1 MIASCLLL
9 FGAPGIIIAGVQLIA
24 SPLCAAGII
33 NGLAHHSGYRNFEG
47 DDASTNLTPFAVIIG
62 GEELHNNHHAFPTS
76 AKFSV
81 RAWEFDIGW
90 MYICIFNAVG
100 LCKVRRVAPK
110 PQIEQS
116 RQVDLETLQAVL
128 VNRMHVMREYTQKV
142 TLPVLKTE
150 HLAERGNAMLA
161 KARKLLVVHPERLD
175 ATARKRLSNVLENN
189 QSLKKV
195 YELREQLIQIWGEAN
210 VSNERLIEALKEWCA
225 AAESSGIRAL
235 EEFSERLRGY
245 MLQPVRA

>member
-1 MIASCLLL
+1 
-9 FGAPGIIIAGVQLIA
+9 
-24 SPLCAAGII
+24 
-33 NGLAHHSGYRNFEG
+33 
-47 DDASTNLTPFAVIIG
+47 
-62 GEELHNNHHAFPTS
+62 
-76 AKFSV
+76 
-81 RAWEFDIGW
+81 
-90 MYICIFNAVG
+90 MYICIFKAVG

-150 HLAERGNAMLA
+150 HLAERGNAVLA
-161 KARKLLVVHPERLD
+161 KVRKLLVVHPERLD

-245 MLQPVRA
+245 MLQPVRV